1 MIPWASQLEL
11 CKALVESP
19 AVARELNGVIT
30 PKTLTPPLG
39 WIATGACELHAKYK
53 SKPTE
58 GLMREWLSTKLDGV
72 LLESALENVTY
83 VHMSST
89 PPEKWAVNIGHRLS
103 AESALNLL
111 TSEMPQLV
119 EEGKFD
125 EILHRTRQAS
135 LLASPMG
142 ELTVGA
148 GSEGDVQER
157 QHETGVR
164 IGTGIYRL
172 DKYLNGGLKRGEMGH
187 ILGRKGGGKSHALT
201 HLGAMALRHDLHVL
215 HATLEMS
222 DKEVRARYDRHLV
235 GATGLEF
242 SQALPSKYAALQD
255 WHSRLSVLSK
265 KGLNLGGL
273 VSTMEKMDPKP
284 DVVIVDYLQLMTSGG
299 MAGDGDYS
307 AMRRMALGRL
317 SQDLHDVAQ
326 EHEVALWT
334 AYQTN
339 RAGMMA
345 VNQAGVL
352 DITHYSEAIDAAWPA
367 AVIVSLNQTVDEA
380 ANRQGRIFVAENR
393 GGEKLRTIECEF
405 DWRISKIMDINDPIL
420 NPNGVI

>member
-39 WIATGACELHAKYK
+39 WIATGACELYATYK
-53 SKPTE
+53 TKPTE
-58 GLMREWLSTKLDGV
+58 GLLREWLSTKIEGV
-72 LLESALENVTY
+72 LLESALENVLY
-83 VHMSST
+83 VTGASN

-103 AESALNLL
+103 AESALNIL
-111 TSEMPQLV
+111 TAEMPGLT
-119 EEGKFD
+119 EAGKFD

-135 LLASPMG
+135 ILASPLG
-142 ELTVGA
+142 ELTCGA
-148 GSEGDVQER
+148 GTEGEVQER
-157 QHETGVR
+157 QHESGVR

-172 DKYLNGGLKRGEMGH
+172 DGYLGGGLKRGEMGH

-201 HLGAMALRHDLHVL
+201 HLGAQALRMDMHVL

-242 SQALPSKYAALQD
+242 SQKLPGVYNALQC
-255 WHSRLSVLSK
+255 WHGRLSVLSK

-284 DVVIVDYLQLMTSGG
+284 DVVIVDYLQLMTAGG
-299 MAGDGDYS
+299 MGGDGDYS

-326 EHEVALWT
+326 EHNVALWT

-367 AVIVSLNQTVDEA
+367 AVIVSLNQTIEEA
-380 ANRQGRIFVAENR
+380 AQKNGRVFVAENR
-393 GGEKLRTIECEF
+393 GGEKMRTIECKF
-405 DWRISKIMDINDPIL
+405 DWGISTIQDFQDPIL
-420 NPNGVI
+420 NPNGGV